1 MRVKD
6 LVRVLS
12 PLTKVQFRINK
23 CQYYHI
29 IDDKPIKPE
38 VVKNLKEYYNVEDI
52 LKDNILLDKKVLG
65 IHPVHKYVLVI
76 NIK

>member
-12 PLTKVQFRINK
+12 PITKVQFRINK
-23 CQYYHI
+23 RQCYHI
-29 IDDKPIKPE
+29 KDDNPIKPE

-65 IHPVHKYVLVI
+65 IYPIHKYVLMI